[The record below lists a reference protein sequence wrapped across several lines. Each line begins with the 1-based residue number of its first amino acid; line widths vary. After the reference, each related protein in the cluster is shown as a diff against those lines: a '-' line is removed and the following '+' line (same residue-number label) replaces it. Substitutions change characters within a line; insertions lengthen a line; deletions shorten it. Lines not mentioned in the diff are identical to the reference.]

1 MRKPATGVH
10 CVAEDGV
17 RESLPRPRE
26 VGKPTTVQAVA
37 SWFLASE
44 VGS

>member
-1 MRKPATGVH
+1 M
-10 CVAEDGV
+10 
-17 RESLPRPRE
+17 RESLPRPRK
-26 VGKPTTVQAVA
+26 VGKPTAVQAVA